1 MGKRARP
8 AARIVEESSSIGV
21 IKTHATR
28 TLVYCIIS
36 CTHGCL
42 QLKIREKEVDL
53 LCVKGGKDGKAL
65 LIFFITTWH
74 PRSLFN

>member
-21 IKTHATR
+21 VETHATR
-28 TLVYCIIS
+28 TRVYCIIS
-36 CTHGCL
+36 CTHGCI
-42 QLKIREKEVDL
+42 QLKMREKEVDM
-53 LCVKGGKDGKAL
+53 LCVRGKDGKAL

-74 PRSLFN
+74 PRGLFN